1 MDHWTRTW
9 KLLKNAP
16 ALFVDHTF
24 GHSHHSGDQPEVLRF
39 ANAMTG
45 RAAKPAE
52 LVSLKKDGRSIE
64 LEFTGGKAPFKADL
78 VYTVEKLP
86 ADEKVYITRPYLA
99 GHIRKWQTLPA
110 EIKDGKITVVIP
122 QDAVYSLVRL
132 TDADGKISFLLD

>member
-1 MDHWTRTW
+1 
-9 KLLKNAP
+9 
-16 ALFVDHTF
+16 
-24 GHSHHSGDQPEVLRF
+24 
-39 ANAMTG
+39 MTG